1 MSDGYGYQKRQQE
14 IARNKEA
21 LRDSFPT
28 IAETPLLIYPRAGH
42 VGDVEL
48 CAVLDGKHYTKSVTP
63 MQALE
68 FAHHLMG
75 LAMHE
80 LKTK

>member
-28 IAETPLLIYPRAGH
+28 LAETPLLIYPRPGH

-48 CAVLDGKHYTKSVTP
+48 CAVIEGKHYTKSVTP
-63 MQALE
+63 EQAIE
-68 FAHHLMG
+68 IAHKMIG
-75 LAMHE
+75 LALHE
-80 LKTK
+80 LKIK